1 MTSGKDTPM
10 KIAHIAPPWISV
22 PPKNYGGT
30 EAIISYI
37 VEEHVAQ
44 GHDVTLFSPGD
55 AYTSAKLVSFFPRSL
70 FADGV
75 PWSAHAK
82 AYYHLHKALERADE
96 FDIVHTHLSSSSD
109 IYLFPLMAPLVT
121 PHVTTIHSNFPFD
134 YVSTWNGDAD
144 EYFLEWMQ
152 QAPIVTVS
160 EKARA
165 NLPYDLNCVGVVHL
179 GIPMELYPFCEGK
192 REDFF
197 VWLGRITPEKGPHLA
212 IQAAKRAGVPL
223 VLAGI
228 VDQRQPAAIAY
239 FEREIQPWIDGNE
252 VRYIGPVNLEQ
263 KVELLSKACGFLNP
277 ITWEEP
283 GATVIIESMALGCT
297 VISFARGVL
306 PELLQHGKTGFLA
319 QDLDEMVAFIR
330 RVDELDRREIHLYTE
345 EHLSAQVMA
354 EKYLSIYKRLIA
366 QNRFE
371 SKYSALG

>member
-1 MTSGKDTPM
+1 VLGKDTAV

-30 EAIISYI
+30 ETIISYI
-37 VEEHVAQ
+37 VEEQVAQ

-55 AYTSAKLVSFFPRSL
+55 ARTSAKLVSFFPKSL

-134 YVSTWNGDAD
+134 GVDDWKGDAD
-144 EYFLEWMQ
+144 DYFLEWIES
-152 QAPIVTVS
+152 APIVTVS
-160 EKARA
+160 EKARV

-179 GIPMELYPFCEGK
+179 GIPMNLYPFSREK

-228 VDQRQPAAIAY
+228 IDQQLPRAIAY
-239 FEREIQPWIDGNE
+239 YEQEIEPQIDGKAI
-252 VRYIGPVNLEQ
+252 RYEGPVNLEQ
-263 KVELLSKACGFLNP
+263 KVELLSKARGFLNP

-297 VISFARGVL
+297 VISFPRGVL

-319 QDLDEMVAFIR
+319 QNLDEMVAFIGR
-330 RVDELDRREIHLYTE
+330 IDELDRREIRLYAE
-345 EHLSAQVMA
+345 EHFSVQIMVK
-354 EKYLSIYKRLIA
+354 KYFSIYNRLIS
-366 QNRFE
+366 QNIF
-371 SKYSALG
+371 